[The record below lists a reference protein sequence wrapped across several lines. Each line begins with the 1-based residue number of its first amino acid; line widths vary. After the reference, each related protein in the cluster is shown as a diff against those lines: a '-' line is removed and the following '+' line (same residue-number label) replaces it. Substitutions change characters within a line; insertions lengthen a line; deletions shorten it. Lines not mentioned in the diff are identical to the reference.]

1 MNYEHTEQEQRNA
14 VPIVVPS
21 ERADLLDKLQ
31 PGKVVEEIRR
41 KLLGQE
47 MINGN
52 WVTHPYM
59 KARAISEVGAWEIS
73 LLMLPASS
81 QNVAMTK
88 LNPTQIQNRL
98 LNITRTAQKMC
109 LRNWQEYNIRGIDQL
124 WFVHEIIFTNTL
136 ASLNQPEGEGI
147 RKLLGIMGSA
157 DFTPP
162 EQEIPGM
169 SVFRK

>member
-1 MNYEHTEQEQRNA
+1 MYEENNNQM
-14 VPIVVPS
+14 PIVVPN

-47 MINGN
+47 SIDGR

-59 KARAISEVGAWEIS
+59 KERAISEVGAWEIS

-88 LNPTQIQNRL
+88 LDSTQIKNRL
-98 LNITRTAQKMC
+98 INIAKTAQKMC
-109 LRNWQEYNIRGIDQL
+109 LRNWKEYNITGIDKL
-124 WFVHEIIFTNTL
+124 WFVHEIIFTNTM

-157 DFTPP
+157 DFSTPQEP
-162 EQEIPGM
+162 EQSGI

>member
-1 MNYEHTEQEQRNA
+1 MYEQDQRQTA
-14 VPIVVPS
+14 VPIVMNN

-41 KLLGQE
+41 RLLGQE
-47 MINGN
+47 FINGK
-52 WVTHPYM
+52 WETHKYM
-59 KARAISEVGAWEIS
+59 KMRAISEVGAWEIS

-88 LNPTQIQNRL
+88 LDSTQIKNRL
-98 LNITRTAQKMC
+98 LNIARTAQKMC
-109 LRNWQEYNIRGIDQL
+109 LRNWKEYNITGIDQL
-124 WFVHEIIFTNTL
+124 WFVHEIVFTNTL

-157 DFTPP
+157 DFTTQEP
-162 EQEIPGM
+162 EPTGLQ
-169 SVFRK
+169 VFRK

>member
-1 MNYEHTEQEQRNA
+1 MYEQEQQGNQ
-14 VPIVVPS
+14 VPIVMNN

-41 KLLGQE
+41 RLLGQE
-47 MINGN
+47 QINGK
-52 WVTHPYM
+52 WITHPYM
-59 KARAISEVGAWEIS
+59 KMRAISEVGAWEIS

-98 LNITRTAQKMC
+98 INIAKTAQKMC
-109 LRNWQEYNIRGIDQL
+109 LRNWKEYNIKGIDQL

-157 DFTPP
+157 DFTPQEA
-162 EQEIPGM
+162 EQPGL

>member
-1 MNYEHTEQEQRNA
+1 MYEQDPRNQ
-14 VPIVVPS
+14 VPIVMPN

-31 PGKVVEEIRR
+31 PARVVEDIRR
-41 KLLGQE
+41 RLLGQE
-47 MINGN
+47 FVNGK
-52 WVTHPYM
+52 WITHPYM
-59 KARAISEVGAWEIS
+59 KMRAISEVGAWEIS

-88 LNPTQIQNRL
+88 LNASQIQCRL
-98 LNITRTAQKMC
+98 MNIARTAQKMC
-109 LRNWQEYNIRGIDQL
+109 LRNWREYNIRGIDQL
-124 WFVHEIIFTNTL
+124 WFVHEIVFTNTL

-157 DFTPP
+157 DFTPQ
-162 EQEIPGM
+162 EQEPMGM

>member
-1 MNYEHTEQEQRNA
+1 MYNEQERNA
-14 VPIVVPS
+14 VPIVMPN

-31 PGKVVEEIRR
+31 PAKVVEEIRR
-41 KLLGQE
+41 RLLGQE
-47 MINGN
+47 LINGK
-52 WVTHPYM
+52 WITHPYM
-59 KARAISEVGAWEIS
+59 KMRAISEVGAWEIS

-88 LNPTQIQNRL
+88 LNASQIQQRL
-98 LNITRTAQKMC
+98 MNIARTAQKMC
-109 LRNWQEYNIRGIDQL
+109 LRNWKEYNIRGVDQL
-124 WFVHEIIFTNTL
+124 WFVHEIVFTNTL

-157 DFTPP
+157 DFTPQEP
-162 EQEIPGM
+162 EHTGM

>member
-1 MNYEHTEQEQRNA
+1 MNEYEQNP
-14 VPIVVPS
+14 VPLVVPT

-31 PGKVVEEIRR
+31 PAKVVEDIRR

-47 MINGN
+47 LRNGI
-52 WVTHPYM
+52 WETLSYM
-59 KARAISEVGAWEIS
+59 RGRAISEVGAWEIS
-73 LLMLPASS
+73 VLMLPASS

-88 LNPTQIQNRL
+88 LDSTQIRNRL
-98 LNITRTAQKMC
+98 INIAKTAQKMC
-109 LRNWQEYNIRGIDQL
+109 LRNWKEYNITGIDKL
-124 WFVHEIIFTNTL
+124 WFVHEIVFTNTL

-157 DFTPP
+157 DFTQQEP
-162 EQEIPGM
+162 EAPGM

>member
-1 MNYEHTEQEQRNA
+1 MYEQEHNS
-14 VPIVVPS
+14 VPLVIQN

-31 PGKVVEEIRR
+31 PARVVEDIRR

-47 MINGN
+47 LQNGK
-52 WVTHPYM
+52 WVTLEYM
-59 KARAISEVGAWEIS
+59 RERAISEVGAWEIS

-88 LNPTQIQNRL
+88 LDSTQIKNRL
-98 LNITRTAQKMC
+98 INIARTAQKMC
-109 LRNWQEYNIRGIDQL
+109 LRNWKEYNITGVDKL
-124 WFVHEIIFTNTL
+124 WFVHEIVFTNTL

-157 DFTPP
+157 DFTQP
-162 EQEIPGM
+162 EPENPGM

>member
-1 MNYEHTEQEQRNA
+1 MYNEERQGTA
-14 VPIVVPS
+14 VPIVMPN

-31 PGKVVEEIRR
+31 PAKIVEEIRR
-41 KLLGQE
+41 RLLGQE
-47 MINGN
+47 FINGR
-52 WVTHPYM
+52 WITQKYM
-59 KARAISEVGAWEIS
+59 EMRAISEVGAWEIS

-88 LNPTQIQNRL
+88 LNANQIKNRL
-98 LNITRTAQKMC
+98 INIARTAQKMC
-109 LRNWQEYNIRGIDQL
+109 LRNWKEYNIRGIDQL

-157 DFTPP
+157 DFTPQEP
-162 EQEIPGM
+162 EPVGL

>member
-1 MNYEHTEQEQRNA
+1 MYEQESNA
-14 VPIVVPS
+14 VPVMVGN

-41 KLLGQE
+41 RLLGQE
-47 MINGN
+47 LINGN

-81 QNVAMTK
+81 QNVAITK
-88 LNPTQIQNRL
+88 LNSSQITNRL
-98 LNITRTAQKMC
+98 INLARTAQKMC
-109 LRNWQEYNIRGIDQL
+109 LRNWKEYNIRGIDQL
-124 WFVHEIIFTNTL
+124 WFVHEIVFTNTL

-147 RKLLGIMGSA
+147 RKLLGVMGSA
-157 DFTPP
+157 DFTP
-162 EQEIPGM
+162 QEPDTPGM
-169 SVFRK
+169 QVFRR

>member
-1 MNYEHTEQEQRNA
+1 MYEQERNA
-14 VPIVVPS
+14 VPVVMPN

-31 PGKVVEEIRR
+31 PAKIVEDIRR

-47 MINGN
+47 FVNGK
-52 WVTHPYM
+52 WITHKYM
-59 KARAISEVGAWEIS
+59 EMRAISQVGAWEIS

-88 LNPTQIQNRL
+88 LDSTQIKNRL
-98 LNITRTAQKMC
+98 INIARTAQKMC
-109 LRNWQEYNIRGIDQL
+109 LRNWKEYNIRGVDQL
-124 WFVHEIIFTNTL
+124 WFVHEIVFTNTL

-157 DFTPP
+157 DFTPQEP
-162 EQEIPGM
+162 EPVGM

>member
-1 MNYEHTEQEQRNA
+1 MTEHEYGGA
-14 VPIVVPS
+14 VPVVSPG

-31 PGKVVEEIRR
+31 PAKVVEDIRR

-47 MINGN
+47 LVGGKWI
-52 WVTHPYM
+52 THSYM
-59 KARAISEVGAWEIS
+59 KEKALSEVGAWEIS

-88 LNPTQIQNRL
+88 LNPDQIKRRL
-98 LNITRTAQKMC
+98 INISRTAQKMC
-109 LRNWQEYNIRGIDQL
+109 LRNWKEYNITSIDKL
-124 WFVHEIIFTNTL
+124 WFVHEIVFTNTL

-157 DFTPP
+157 DFTQP
-162 EQEIPGM
+162 EIEQPGM
-169 SVFRK
+169 QVFRK

>member
-1 MNYEHTEQEQRNA
+1 MYNQENQSSA
-14 VPIVVPS
+14 VPIVMPN

-31 PGKVVEEIRR
+31 PSKVVEEIRR
-41 KLLGQE
+41 RLLGQE
-47 MINGN
+47 FIQGK
-52 WVTHPYM
+52 WISHPYM
-59 KARAISEVGAWEIS
+59 KMRALSEVGAWEIS

-88 LNPTQIQNRL
+88 LDSTQIKNRL
-98 LNITRTAQKMC
+98 LNIARTAQKMC

-124 WFVHEIIFTNTL
+124 WFVHEIVFTNTL

-157 DFTPP
+157 DFTQSEP
-162 EQEIPGM
+162 EPTGLQ
-169 SVFRK
+169 VFRK

>member
-1 MNYEHTEQEQRNA
+1 MQYEQQPSSTA
-14 VPIVVPS
+14 VPMVLAG

-31 PGKVVEEIRR
+31 PAKVVEEIRR
-41 KLLGQE
+41 RLLGQE
-47 MINGN
+47 FINGR

-59 KARAISEVGAWEIS
+59 KMRALSEVGAWEIS

-88 LNPTQIQNRL
+88 LNANQIRDRL
-98 LNITRTAQKMC
+98 LNLTKTAQKMC
-109 LRNWQEYNIRGIDQL
+109 LRNWKEYNITGIDQL
-124 WFVHEIIFTNTL
+124 WFVHEIVFTNSL

-157 DFTPP
+157 DFTQPEP
-162 EQEIPGM
+162 EQMGM
-169 SVFRK
+169 QVFRK